1 MATAASETTRR
12 PALDARGHGRRR
24 RLVAPGLAFA
34 MATALATALAPSPAA
49 AEDFRA
55 GDTARLDAGEIILRT
70 TEVAG
75 SELPRATVWAVIDA
89 PLARIWAV
97 IDRCADYK
105 RTMVRVLAS
114 EELSRKGDVVT
125 CRITVDMPWPFDDLT
140 ATTRATHTID
150 PGKRHRRAWTLV
162 EGDYK
167 RNEGSWTFV
176 PWQGAAERTLAIYSV
191 HAEPNIAIPVAIQRR
206 ASRTTLPNLIT
217 QLRKVSGA
225 KPRP

>member
-1 MATAASETTRR
+1 MPSPASLSDLR
-12 PALDARGHGRRR
+12 ARSP
-24 RLVAPGLAFA
+24 RLSASAIACA
-34 MATALATALAPSPAA
+34 MATLLAPPLAA

-55 GDTARLDAGEIILRT
+55 GDTARLDGGEIILRT
-70 TEVAG
+70 SDVAG

-89 PLARIWAV
+89 PLAPIWAI
-97 IDRCADYK
+97 IDRCSDYK

-162 EGDYK
+162 QGDYK

-176 PWQGAAERTLAIYSV
+176 PWQGAPDRTLAIYTV
-191 HAEPNIAIPVAIQRR
+191 HAEPNVSIPVAIQKR
-206 ASRTTLPNLIT
+206 ASRSTLPDLIT